1 MNDRTDLSP
10 ELHGELQAW
19 CASYIAAFESS
30 DISATGE
37 HWAFP
42 AMIITGDRQII
53 LKDADAFNKNTA
65 GLTAF
70 YERQKVQRITRT
82 VLSCKFLGED
92 TASMRVHDVM
102 SSGCGEQIVDW
113 VAAYALRRTEGGWR
127 AIFADAS
134 GEIDAWQARG
144 TPLGS
149 K

>member
-1 MNDRTDLSP
+1 MNERRD
-10 ELHGELQAW
+10 LHGEIQAW
-19 CASYIAAFESS
+19 CDSYIAAFEVS
-30 DISATGE
+30 DIFATGE

-42 AMIITGDRQII
+42 AMIMAGDNQVIM
-53 LKDADAFNKNTA
+53 KDAVAFNKNTS

-70 YERQKVQRITRT
+70 YERQKVQSIKRT
-82 VLSCKFLGED
+82 VLSCQLLGDD

-102 SSGCGEQIVDW
+102 SSGDGEKIVEW
-113 VAAYALRRTEGGWR
+113 VSAYVLRRTDRGWR